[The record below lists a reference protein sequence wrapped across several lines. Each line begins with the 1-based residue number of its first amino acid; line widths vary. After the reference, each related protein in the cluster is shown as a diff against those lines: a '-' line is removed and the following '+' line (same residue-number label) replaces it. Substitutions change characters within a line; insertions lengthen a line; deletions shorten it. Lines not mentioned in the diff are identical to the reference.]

1 MRRLVL
7 TAIMTLV
14 GIGCTPAST
23 IPQVAGKP
31 AVDQG
36 PDWTLATRAS
46 FYSQDQ
52 GSQIMP
58 LRWMQALK
66 QPNGDPF
73 LADDLTRYGYLANAE
88 NPTSRLP
95 VGFTAA
101 GPLGGEVIGMTCAAC
116 HTRQIEVQGTAYRID
131 GGPAIADFQ
140 SFLTDLDTAVNAV
153 IADATAF
160 QEFAAAVLGQ
170 PPTPA
175 DEANL
180 MADLKAWYLRYDT
193 LMQRALPA
201 SPWGPSR
208 LDAVA
213 MIFNRL
219 TGLDLGPPPT
229 YLIANNIMRAD
240 APVRYPFLW
249 NAAIQDKTQW
259 PGFADNG
266 DTLLGL
272 ARNLGEVFGV
282 FATFHPAKDLGHPL
296 LKINYLGVNSANFE
310 GLDALEHLIRKIG
323 PPKFPW
329 KIDAALARQ
338 GEAIFARDTAQGGC
352 AACHAIT
359 PGRTR
364 PIDEKTWATPIMD
377 VGTDSLEVQH
387 PGPAGLDRRP
397 QRRRDSGHFPAIAAD
412 RHRFPDTFDLGG
424 GLDPGEVRSAHRGRT
439 SGVGA
444 IRRAC
449 EPRRR
454 HARGNAGGAAVEGR
468 VQCARARDIQGP
480 VACAA
485 GDLGDGALPAQ
496 RIGAHPGGSAEARR
510 ATARVLPGWSGLR
523 SGRRWPC
530 QDADQVQ
537 LHAHHDRLHQPEL
550 RQQPMRPR
558 IRHQSYGRGKTG
570 AAGIPEAALTR
581 RGGDQ
586 RSYQASE

>member
-7 TAIMTLV
+7 IVMMTLV
-14 GIGCTPAST
+14 GVGCTPGS
-23 IPQVAGKP
+23 IPPPIAGKP

-36 PDWTLATRAS
+36 PDWTLGTRAS

-58 LRWMQALK
+58 VRWILALK

-73 LADDLTRYGYLANAE
+73 LADNLTRYGYLANAE
-88 NPTSRLP
+88 NPTSILP
-95 VGFTAA
+95 VGFTTA
-101 GPLGGEVIGMTCAAC
+101 GPVGGQVIGMTCAAC

-140 SFLTDLDTAVNAV
+140 SFLADLDTSVNAV
-153 IADATAF
+153 ITDPTAF
-160 QEFAAAVLGQ
+160 QQFATAVLDQ
-170 PPTPA
+170 PYTPA
-175 DEANL
+175 DEAKL
-180 MADLKAWYLRYDT
+180 MADLQAWYLRYDT

-219 TGLDLGPPPT
+219 TGLDLGPPPS

-282 FATFHPAKDLGHPL
+282 FATFHPTKDLSHPF

-329 KIDAALARQ
+329 PIDVALAKQ
-338 GEAIFARDTAQGGC
+338 GEAIFARSTAQGGC
-352 AACHAIT
+352 AACHAIS
-359 PGRTR
+359 PGQTR
-364 PIDEKTWATPIMD
+364 PIDNKTWATPLMD
-377 VGTDSLEVQH
+377 VGTDSREYDTLARQVSTGVLSGASIPFIFQPLQPTDTAFRTLSTSVVGSILEKYVPYTVPPPPAPGQAAGGALAAGTLAATPEAQELKGAFSVPATTTFKYESRVLQGIWAAAPYLH
-387 PGPAGLDRRP
+387 NGSVPTLADLLKTAAQRPASFPVGPAYDPVAVGLAATQTKFNYTLVTTDCAS
-397 QRRRDSGHFPAIAAD
+397 RDSGNSRCGHEF
-412 RHRFPDTFDLGG
+412 G
-424 GLDPGEVRSAHRGRT
+424 T
-439 SGVGA
+439 SLTDA
-444 IRRAC
+444 
-449 EPRRR
+449 EK
-454 HARGNAGGAAVEGR
+454 
-468 VQCARARDIQGP
+468 Q
-480 VACAA
+480 
-485 GDLGDGALPAQ
+485 ALL
-496 RIGAHPGGSAEARR
+496 EY
-510 ATARVLPGWSGLR
+510 LK
-523 SGRRWPC
+523 
-530 QDADQVQ
+530 Q
-537 LHAHHDRLHQPEL
+537 L
-550 RQQPMRPR
+550 
-558 IRHQSYGRGKTG
+558 
-570 AAGIPEAALTR
+570 
-581 RGGDQ
+581 
-586 RSYQASE
+586 